1 MLMVYDHAF
10 KSRTALGFPQR
21 PPMVEHRLVVTKL
34 KKAARAVVQPSQQAV
49 P

>member
-1 MLMVYDHAF
+1 MLMVYDHV
-10 KSRTALGFPQR
+10 SIPHPLGFPQR

-34 KKAARAVVQPSQQAV
+34 KKAALRRVQPSQQAV